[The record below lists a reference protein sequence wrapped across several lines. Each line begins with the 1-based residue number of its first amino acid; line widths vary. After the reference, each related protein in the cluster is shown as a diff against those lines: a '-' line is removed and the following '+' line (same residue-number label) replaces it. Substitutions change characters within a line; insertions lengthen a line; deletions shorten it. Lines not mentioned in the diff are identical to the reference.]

1 MESSVFLK
9 VENTQVGPLTIH
21 ELQQMIKQR
30 RIKPSDLIWDNQ
42 DELWLPINESDLIK
56 ELLLQAPAS
65 PRHVMAIGGGKGG
78 VGKTSLTLA
87 IGIALAGLGRRVI
100 LVDADFGGSN
110 LHTYLGIDNP
120 EYSFFDYY
128 TMNKTNLAEIV
139 LPTGVENLS
148 FISGASGTLGL
159 ANPKYSQKIKLIR
172 ELGTLNADYVLLDL
186 GAGSSYNVID
196 FFLAAGDGAVVSS
209 PDPAS
214 IQETFYFIKKAL
226 MRKMYR
232 TFRNHPG
239 ISKYFSEE
247 ERVWNHP
254 DFVSVKEL
262 YKNVEKLDKDAAGI
276 FRGVMQRFQPKL
288 ILNMVMNSGE
298 ANEGVALKT
307 AVGELLSVEM
317 DFWGIIPFDN
327 KVREAAMQKKPFLIY
342 KPNGKASR
350 QVSKMASG
358 KILEYSRLQSYLD
371 RRKLKR
377 LLHRLEVPENEIENE
392 PIICS
397 VNCGY
402 WDDCEYQNGGY
413 PCAIRNL
420 ETELVKKT
428 TK

>member
-9 VENTQVGPLTIH
+9 VEHTQVGPLTIH

-30 RIKPSDLIWDNQ
+30 KVKPSDLIWDNQ
-42 DELWLPINESDLIK
+42 DELWLPIKESDLIK
-56 ELLLQAPAS
+56 DLLLQALSS

-87 IGIALAGLGRRVI
+87 IGIALAGLGRKVV

-128 TMNKTNLAEIV
+128 TMHKTKLADIV
-139 LPTGVENLS
+139 LSTGVENLS

-159 ANPKYSQKIKLIR
+159 ANPRYSQKIKLIK
-172 ELGTLNADYVLLDL
+172 ELNTLNADYVLLDL
-186 GAGSSYNVID
+186 GAGSSYNIID
-196 FFLAAGDGAVVSS
+196 FFLAAGDGVIVSS
-209 PDPAS
+209 PSPAS

-226 MRKMYR
+226 MRKLYR
-232 TFRNHPG
+232 TFRNHPEV
-239 ISKYFSEE
+239 SKYFLEE
-247 ERVWNHP
+247 ENVWNQP

-262 YKNVEKLDKDAAGI
+262 YKNVEKLDKDAASI
-276 FRGVMQRFQPKL
+276 FRGVMQKFQPKL
-288 ILNMVMNSGE
+288 ILNMVMNSKE
-298 ANEGVALKT
+298 AEEGIALKT

-317 DFWGIIPFDN
+317 DFWGIIPFDI
-327 KVREAAMQKKPFLIY
+327 KVREAAMQKKSFLLY

-350 QVSKMASG
+350 QISKLTSE

-377 LLHRLEVPENEIENE
+377 LLHRLEVPEDEMVNE

-420 ETELVKKT
+420 ETELVKKS
-428 TK
+428 KR